1 MAFSKRW
8 KEFRQ
13 SRKKYVV
20 TFVLAAIALLLAG
33 YSYWRDS
40 DRTKLVYKD
49 SLERE
54 VATVNGEQLTLAD
67 MAFYVAYE
75 ENQVEQHALAYNTD
89 DTEKYWNLHVDGV
102 YVRIAARNA
111 TIQMLVHDE
120 LFYQMAIAE
129 GIELSDEEEEALLL
143 SVQDFWYDLESE
155 GKEKKLGIDKENI
168 ENAIRKMMYA
178 QKMQLIYSELQ
189 GASYEDYEFH
199 TDTYEA
205 FEKTQDVKINKNV
218 LKRIRFGDVTLEHGK
233 KEE

>member
-1 MAFSKRW
+1 MAFSKRL
-8 KEFRQ
+8 KEFRK

-20 TFVLAAIALLLAG
+20 TFVLAVIALFLAG

-54 VATVNGEQLTLAD
+54 VAKVNGEQLTLAD

-75 ENQVEQHALAYNTD
+75 ENQVEQHALAYNAD
-89 DTEKYWNLHVDGV
+89 DTRKYWNLHVDGV

-111 TIQMLVHDE
+111 TIQMMVHDE

-189 GASYEDYEFH
+189 GASYEDYEFY